1 VSILR
6 ICFPFSLERFRG
18 VNWTVR
24 LAYFVCGSP
33 IVARTNQRA
42 IRSRSVDAWDFV
54 RSRLHA
60 TAAELRMSTNSL
72 TTLETKG
79 VSYELSPFRL
89 GDEESVAA
97 PSRWKLN
104 RRPAGSAHCSVGFR
118 VLIQRFPTGRTVRH
132 RSACGLGMI
141 MNSCHRLEA
150 I

>member
-1 VSILR
+1 MSRRREWKNVDNF
-6 ICFPFSLERFRG
+6 C
-18 VNWTVR
+18 
-24 LAYFVCGSP
+24 VCHRCCAS
-33 IVARTNQRA
+33 QRA
-42 IRSRSVDAWDFV
+42 IRLRLVDAWDFI

-72 TTLETKG
+72 TTFETKA
-79 VSYELSPFRL
+79 VSHGPISFRL

-104 RRPAGSAHCSVGFR
+104 RRPAGSAHCGVGFR

-132 RSACGLGMI
+132 SSPSRRGMI

-150 I
+150 V